1 MDRQADSPT
10 RDSRRKSRLSTVG
23 PLTALLLVLPMAVS
37 FSGCQIII
45 GTLLTLQGRP
55 MATCEFTSMTKKK
68 LAEKG
73 KKVVVLSSST
83 AAAQAEE
90 PSLDLDIIDSVSRRL
105 QLDNVNVIDPYKV
118 GAWIDENGGINE
130 TTPLAPIGVKFNADY
145 IVLFKFN
152 KFGYGAANT
161 PGMFQG
167 HASYKVVV
175 VEMVKDKDTTDGK
188 RAKVIY
194 NRAFESTFP
203 KNRPVAADEAGTPEL
218 FKSKYMARIS
228 EDLTR
233 LFVDYR
239 PEDEIN

>member
-10 RDSRRKSRLSTVG
+10 PRSRCRPGLRAA
-23 PLTALLLVLPMAVS
+23 TALVLALLTGTS
-37 FSGCQIII
+37 FPGCQIVI
-45 GTLLTLQGRP
+45 GTLMTLQGRP
-55 MATCEFTSMTKKK
+55 MATCEFTAMTKKK

-83 AAAQAEE
+83 AQAQIEE
-90 PSLDLDIIDSVSRRL
+90 RSLDLDIIDSVSRRL
-105 QLDNVNVIDPYKV
+105 QLDNVDVIDPYKV
-118 GAWIDENGGINE
+118 GAWIDEHGGITE
-130 TTPLAPIGVKFNADY
+130 ETPLEPIGVKFNADY

-152 KFGYGAANT
+152 NFGYGAANT
-161 PGMFQG
+161 HGLYQG

-175 VEMVKDKDTTDGK
+175 VEMVKDKNAREGK

-194 NRAFESTFP
+194 NRPFESTFP
-203 KNRPVAADEAGTPEL
+203 KNRPVSADEAGTLEV
-218 FKSKYMARIS
+218 FKSNYMSRLS
-228 EDLTR
+228 QDLTR